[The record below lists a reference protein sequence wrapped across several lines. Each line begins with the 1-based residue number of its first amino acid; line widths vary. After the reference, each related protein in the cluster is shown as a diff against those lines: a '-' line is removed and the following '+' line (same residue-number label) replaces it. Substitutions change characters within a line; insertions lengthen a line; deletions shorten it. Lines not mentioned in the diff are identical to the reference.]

1 MDIKKF
7 NALQGIKKRD
17 VIVVLAI
24 ILVSLPS
31 AFLIPNPQELVSSDT
46 LKYLGSALIQSFA
59 ALIAIPFAFYSSY
72 LHNRYGY
79 PGLQFAIS
87 RVKKHLFPP
96 FALLGVLSVALIL
109 FPNYPDLP
117 IIEFPDDLAL
127 RCILSGEFITSGI
140 LLYIIYLHLIEVMT
154 VTPLKLAQEIIEKEE
169 NKSDYVPVG
178 DMIDKFKMVSELLT
192 ISLKDTTLQH
202 DSEDILKQ
210 LLKLLEKYQPNKDLE
225 ISDEIIP
232 LTQIFEMLDS
242 TIITLEN
249 TGPIVPLDSIKNLVE
264 TLSRVYTDLL
274 IRHHKELSDIN
285 QDDLVLERIH
295 RLHETFYDII
305 TRLSMIYSTSF
316 YKIYYKIFRKHI
328 LSQDDI
334 PIEHIQI
341 LMEKTLTYLRRSE
354 YLDQKDSISWAP
366 RTSAAVSGMD
376 FIFELL
382 SELKEEEL
390 KQLPSSSI
398 MKLTETIQKIK
409 LLLLPS
415 TQTYGV
421 TYPIIP
427 GERKPI
433 YIDDKNVI
441 RNVLSAWTRCI
452 LNMTKKIAEYGQNEQ
467 NSDRAPTVS
476 FSQEVFDQTQET
488 EKHHTELAK
497 PLKEAF
503 KHFDQLAKQVQ
514 EPLKSLSLTPKITK
528 SALELPKHT
537 NHAEWILKE
546 ILIENIVELYEEFE
560 CSLTFEPESKIV
572 VLRVKKLGIWYNIGL
587 ASEKFNEIYEYLQDT
602 KLQKYLKWEEKTN
615 GAHGKEESIP

>member
-117 IIEFPDDLAL
+117 IIEFLDDLAL

-178 DMIDKFKMVSELLT
+178 DMIDKFKMVSELLI

-264 TLSRVYTDLL
+264 TLGRVYTDLL
-274 IRHHKELSDIN
+274 IRHRKELSDIH

-295 RLHETFYDII
+295 RLQETFYDII

-316 YKIYYKIFRKHI
+316 YKVYYKIFRRHI
-328 LSQDDI
+328 LSQDDV
-334 PIEHIQI
+334 PIEHISTLI
-341 LMEKTLTYLRRSE
+341 EKTLTYLRHSE
-354 YLDQKDSISWAP
+354 YLDQKDSIPWAP
-366 RTSAAVSGMD
+366 RTSAAISGID
-376 FIFELL
+376 FIFDLL
-382 SELKEEEL
+382 SGLKEEEL
-390 KQLPSSSI
+390 KQLLISSKKELI
-398 MKLTETIQKIK
+398 EIIQEIK
-409 LLLLPS
+409 LLLRP
-415 TQTYGV
+415 TQTYV
-421 TYPIIP
+421 ISYPMIL

-441 RNVLSAWTRCI
+441 LNVLSAWTRCI
-452 LNMTKKIAEYGQNEQ
+452 LNMTEKIVEYGQNEQ
-467 NSDRAPTVS
+467 NSDRTPTVG

-488 EKHHTELAK
+488 EKHLIELTK
-497 PLKEAF
+497 QLKETF
-503 KHFDQLAKQVQ
+503 KHFDQISKRVQ
-514 EPLKSLSLTPKITK
+514 ETLKSLSLTPKIPG
-528 SALELPKHT
+528 LVPELSKTINHT
-537 NHAEWILKE
+537 EWILKE

-560 CSLTFEPESKIV
+560 CSLTFKQESKIV
-572 VLRVKKLGIWYNIGL
+572 VLGVKKLGIWYNIRL
-587 ASEKFNEIYEYLQDT
+587 ASEKFNEIYDYLQDT
-602 KLQKYLKWEEKTN
+602 KLQKYLRWEEKTN
-615 GAHGKEESIP
+615 GAHGKEEGVP